1 MFKKMNKRKKNNL
14 KKKKKGKEKKKIS
27 RKVNSIEKMEFI
39 GWCTQD
45 ELRPFMI
52 NGNAGSYAQSFLAPQ
67 ETCRGWED
75 GKMGNCRKNRHLPS
89 LI

>member
-1 MFKKMNKRKKNNL
+1 M
-14 KKKKKGKEKKKIS
+14 KKKKGKKEKIS

-45 ELRPFMI
+45 ELRPCMI
-52 NGNAGSYAQSFLAPQ
+52 NGNAGSHAQSFLAPQ

-75 GKMGNCRKNRHLPS
+75 EKMGKWKMGSCRKNRHLPS